1 MKNKAFSKLSIPEKE
16 AKISSV
22 LDSKTDGL
30 LYAAELQ
37 RIAEALPLRQQYT
50 VKLYRSN
57 ADYWHVLSLDRSI
70 RIRPILTPSSPGG
83 ASAVVTWSVK
93 DPVGTRQLHIFIPP
107 SRGKKGTRI
116 YEQKRM

>member
-57 ADYWHVLSLDRSI
+57 RRFQSFKPSTPELYRKSLQEMVNTVLPAWIAYRTSYINTEEVFS
-70 RIRPILTPSSPGG
+70 
-83 ASAVVTWSVK
+83 
-93 DPVGTRQLHIFIPP
+93 
-107 SRGKKGTRI
+107 
-116 YEQKRM
+116 

>member
-22 LDSKTDGL
+22 LDSKTNGL

-57 ADYWHVLSLDRSI
+57 ADNWHVLSLDRSI

-83 ASAVVTWSVK
+83 AS
-93 DPVGTRQLHIFIPP
+93 L
-107 SRGKKGTRI
+107 
-116 YEQKRM
+116 